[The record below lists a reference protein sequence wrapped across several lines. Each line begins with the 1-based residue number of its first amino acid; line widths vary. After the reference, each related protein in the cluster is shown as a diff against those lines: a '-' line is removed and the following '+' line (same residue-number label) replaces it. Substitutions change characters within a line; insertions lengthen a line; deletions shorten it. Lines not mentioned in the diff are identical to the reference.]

1 MAAYGIEHY
10 VDEDTFYIRQP
21 HCSTSV
27 RVREQIYRRT
37 IIKPSGEHKRVIVKP
52 FWDVEISA
60 DGDHW
65 QNVYTLA
72 DKDSAIEACARLAE
86 FIDRE
91 ASKND

>member
-1 MAAYGIEHY
+1 MADYGIEHY
-10 VDEDTFYIRQP
+10 ADEDTFYIRQP

-27 RVREQIYRRT
+27 RVV
-37 IIKPSGEHKRVIVKP
+37 KRNYERVVVEP
-52 FWDVEISA
+52 FWDVEISS
-60 DGDHW
+60 DGINW

-72 DKDSAIEACARLAE
+72 DKAGALEACARLAE

>member
-1 MAAYGIEHY
+1 MADYGIEHY

-27 RVREQIYRRT
+27 RV
-37 IIKPSGEHKRVIVKP
+37 HKRNYERVVYLP
-52 FWDVEISA
+52 LWDVEISA
-60 DGDHW
+60 DGVNW

-91 ASKND
+91 ASKE

>member
-1 MAAYGIEHY
+1 MADYGIEHY

-21 HCSTSV
+21 HCATSV
-27 RVREQIYRRT
+27 RVV
-37 IIKPSGEHKRVIVKP
+37 KRDYERVVYLP
-52 FWDVEISA
+52 LWNVEISS
-60 DGDHW
+60 DGDNW

-91 ASKND
+91 ASEDD